1 LSSSPRE
8 KPRPARLY
16 VIYSVFGIIFLLT
29 TIYPDT
35 DNSPDSRI
43 LFFMLE
49 NPSIQIGK
57 QSGKSVLHSVRVR
70 SQAKENLISV
80 EVIIMRSI
88 ESMFRRHF
96 VNAVYPAFFLF
107 AAILFFTGP
116 SSLHAQT
123 AGEGTL
129 TGTVTDSTGAAVPN
143 ATVTATNKATNV
155 ASQRTTSSSGLFNIA
170 PIPPGTYSLSVEAQ
184 GFRTLKQDNLVV
196 NALGVLTFNPVLTLG
211 EATETVVV
219 TAAPPVLD
227 TSNATVGL
235 VMENSTYA
243 NLPLQLNNSQR
254 DATAFASLAPGAQ
267 AGTRVPIVGGTGN
280 YLGQLYIDG
289 MPAETINQQGDN
301 RIVSQGIDLD
311 AVDQFQVVT
320 STPPAE
326 YSGAG
331 ALNFTMKSGGNKYH
345 GQASYFIRNTAFD
358 TWGFTQK
365 WQQQPG
371 INPATGVAF
380 PTCSPFT
387 TTTTVGSQTTT
398 NAPRAGCQPKGA
410 EHQGELSLTF
420 GGHVPH
426 TGNKVFFFFAYDRF
440 HSRRA
445 ANPATF
451 TIPTALMIQGDFTEL
466 NGGVGSGGLT
476 GTASDPSAGG
486 KNKALI
492 YDPTSNVCSGNSC
505 TRTPFQGM
513 KNGLPTYNVIPAS
526 YISPIAAKMASFM
539 PAPSNPNSLTN
550 NFLGGYPSGFD
561 NNVQNWRVD
570 WDINSKQRLS
580 TVGAMG
586 AVHYLQ
592 NYVTGGSGSG
602 AYGYLPL
609 PYVAGTVADIFPKFY
624 DAEYTYVIKSNLV
637 NQAKYS
643 YTRFIQPQKAATDG
657 LTQYS
662 PATLGITNVPAG
674 AASTNFPGASFGQT
688 GAVGTT
694 LTGWTEQ
701 GAAGSTQSV
710 IPATFTALDNL
721 QWTKGKH
728 AITMGFTYEWQQTNV
743 AAPVGPSG
751 LVELPFNSNS
761 TAQYTANS
769 NALSASSGNSFA
781 SFMLGA
787 VGGSPS
793 VGLQPVSELG
803 GRYRLAAPYV
813 SDNWKVNN
821 KLTLDLGLRWDYFS
835 PYHEVQDRWSFLNPN
850 LTNPATG
857 TPGLLQFAGNHG
869 GAGVSCNCRTPV
881 KTYWNNWGPRI
892 GVNFAADDKTVFRF
906 GAARVFSQAGGVGG
920 RGGAY
925 QGTGQTGFNI
935 NANATPE
942 STTGVNAGPSFY
954 LNNGSAFT
962 AKGIAN
968 TDLLGKGFPYPSA
981 PSQNAA
987 SQLLQTG
994 NYLNNGALVTAGPV
1008 SFADFY
1014 SSGRAP
1020 EFTFWN
1026 AGIERSITKDMT
1038 ISVNYVGDQSHFI
1051 NPSGQ
1056 NARGFWSNQ
1065 LNPIYLATLGS
1076 VTDSTGTKPI
1086 LTAAATSANVAK
1098 ASTAMSGLKIPVSF
1112 QTAANANPNSS
1123 VLTLAQALT
1132 AFPQYSGVTDL
1143 WGANTA
1149 NLTYHSFQVMVLQRT
1164 AHGLSFNINYTYSK
1178 NIGDDGT
1185 FRSGFDIPA
1194 AAISGNAQSW
1204 HQDRIERSWSVVSAP
1219 QILHAFGVYEL
1230 PFGKNHLGG
1239 NSMWARTLAGGWT
1252 LSGIYT
1258 YGSGTPLAVISS
1270 NCGNGSINSPG
1281 QGQCMPD
1288 VTPGAT
1294 NARINGSYGT
1304 SSGGTS
1310 ACNLGIGPNCT
1321 AVSYVDSKQFK
1332 NPTNVSS
1339 ISSVPIY
1346 LLGNAPRTAPLTLRG
1361 PGNQDLDAALRRSF
1375 PLPRDIGTFVF
1386 EVDCINVWNKVVFN
1400 SPASTFG
1407 SSNFGQISGV
1417 ASSPGSRD
1425 FQFAGHINF

>member
-1 LSSSPRE
+1 MNSTKS
-8 KPRPARLY
+8 
-16 VIYSVFGIIFLLT
+16 IFLRNVANT
-29 TIYPDT
+29 VC
-35 DNSPDSRI
+35 RA
-43 LFFMLE
+43 LFL
-49 NPSIQIGK
+49 
-57 QSGKSVLHSVRVR
+57 L
-70 SQAKENLISV
+70 
-80 EVIIMRSI
+80 
-88 ESMFRRHF
+88 
-96 VNAVYPAFFLF
+96 AVALPVAIPAAL
-107 AAILFFTGP
+107 A
-116 SSLHAQT
+116 AQT
-123 AGEGTL
+123 AGQGTIS
-129 TGTVTDSTGAAVPN
+129 GTVTDSTGAVVPGAKVI
-143 ATVTATNKATNV
+143 ATNTATNV
-155 ASQRTTSSSGLFNIA
+155 SSERTSSSAGLYTIA
-170 PIPPGTYSLSVEAQ
+170 PLPPGTYSVSVQAP
-184 GFRTLKQDNLVV
+184 GFRSLKQDNLAV
-196 NALGVLTFNPVLTLG
+196 NALGVLGFNPVLTIG
-211 EATETVVV
+211 EAAETVEV
-219 TAAPPVLD
+219 TAAPPVLN
-227 TSNATVGL
+227 TTNATVGL
-235 VMENSTYA
+235 VMENTTYA
-243 NLPLQLNNSQR
+243 NLPLQMNNAQR

-280 YLGQLYIDG
+280 YLGQLYVDG

-371 INPATGVAF
+371 INPATGVAY
-380 PTCSPFT
+380 PTCSPVAT
-387 TTTTVGSQTTT
+387 TSVVGGQTIT

-426 TGNKVFFFFAYDRF
+426 TGNKLFFFVAYDRF

-445 ANPATF
+445 ANPALF
-451 TIPTALMIQGDFTEL
+451 TIPTSLMIQGDFTEL
-466 NGGVGSGGLT
+466 NGGVGAGGLSGT
-476 GTASDPSAGG
+476 GAN
-486 KNKALI
+486 NKPLL
-492 YDPTSNVCSGNSC
+492 YDPTSNTCVGTSC
-505 TRTPFQGM
+505 TRTAFQGL
-513 KNGLPTYNVIPAS
+513 KNGVPTYNVIPAS
-526 YISPIAAKMASFM
+526 YLSPISVKMASFM
-539 PAPSNPNSLTN
+539 PAPSNPNSLSN

-561 NNVQNWRVD
+561 NNVQNWRLD
-570 WDINSKQRLS
+570 WDINQKQRLS

-592 NYVTGGSGSG
+592 NYVTGGTAPGT
-602 AYGYLPL
+602 YGLLPL
-609 PYVAGTVADIFPKFY
+609 PYVAGTVANIFPKFY
-624 DAEYTYVIKSNLV
+624 DAEYSYVLSNSMV

-674 AASTNFPGASFGQT
+674 AASTNFPGSSFGQT
-688 GAVGTT
+688 GAVSTT
-694 LTGWTEQ
+694 LTGWTQQ

-710 IPATFTALDNL
+710 IPETYTALDNL

-728 AITMGFTYEWQQTNV
+728 AMTIGFTYEWQQTNV

-761 TAQYTANS
+761 TAQFTSNS

-781 SFMLGA
+781 SYMLGA
-787 VGGSPS
+787 VGNNGNSAPS
-793 VGLQPVSELG
+793 VALQPVSELG
-803 GRYRLAAPYV
+803 GRYRLAAPYF
-813 SDNWKVNN
+813 SDNWKVSN

-835 PYHEVQDRWSFLNPN
+835 PYHEVQDRWSYLNPN
-850 LTNPATG
+850 LTNAATG
-857 TPGLLQFAGNHG
+857 TPGMLQFAGNHG
-869 GAGVSCNCRTPV
+869 GTGVSCNCRTPV
-881 KTYWNNWGPRI
+881 HTYWKNWGPRV
-892 GVNFAADDKTVFRF
+892 GVVFAADEKTIFRA
-906 GAARVFSQAGGVGG
+906 GIARVFSQAGGVGG

-962 AKGIAN
+962 AKGLAN
-968 TDLLGKGFPYPSA
+968 TDLLGKGFQYPSA

-987 SQLLQTG
+987 AQLLQTG
-994 NYLNNGALVTAGPV
+994 NYLSNGALVSASGV

-1014 SSGRAP
+1014 LSGRAP

-1026 AGIERSITKDMT
+1026 VGIERGITKDMT
-1038 ISVNYVGDQSHFI
+1038 ISVNYVADQSHFL

-1056 NARGFWSNQ
+1056 NARGYWTNQ
-1065 LNPIYLATLGS
+1065 LNPVYLAALGG

-1086 LTAAATSANVAK
+1086 LIAAATSANVAK
-1098 ASTAMSGLKIPVSF
+1098 AQAAMGGITIPTFF
-1112 QTAANANPNSS
+1112 QNAANANPNSS
-1123 VLTLAQALT
+1123 VLTLAQGLT

-1143 WGANTA
+1143 WGSNSA
-1149 NLTYHSFQVMVLQRT
+1149 NLTYHSFQVMLLQRT

-1194 AAISGNAQSW
+1194 AAISGGGQSW
-1204 HQDRIERSWSVVSAP
+1204 HQDRIERSWSLVSAP
-1219 QILHAFGVYEL
+1219 QILHAFGVYQL
-1230 PFGKNHLGG
+1230 PFGKNQIGG
-1239 NSMWARTLAGGWT
+1239 NSMLVRSLAGGWT
-1252 LSGIYT
+1252 ISGIYT
-1258 YGSGTPLAVISS
+1258 YGSGTPLAIISS
-1270 NCGNGSINSPG
+1270 LCSSTNFPL

-1288 VTPGAT
+1288 VTPGAK

-1304 SSGGTS
+1304 SPNGTS
-1310 ACNLGIGPNCT
+1310 ACNLGIGPGCT
-1321 AVSYVDSKQFK
+1321 AIPYVDSKQFK
-1332 NPTNVSS
+1332 NASNVSAV
-1339 ISSVPIY
+1339 SSPIY
-1346 LLGNAPRTAPLTLRG
+1346 LIGNAPRTAPLTLRG
-1361 PGNQDLDAALRRSF
+1361 PGNQNLDAALRRSF
-1375 PLPRDIGTFVF
+1375 NLPKDIGTFVF
-1386 EVDCINVWNKVVFN
+1386 EVDCINVWNKVTFSN
-1400 SPASTFG
+1400 PAQTFG
-1407 SSNFGQISGV
+1407 NTNFGQISSVSG
-1417 ASSPGSRD
+1417 SPGSRD
-1425 FQFAGHINF
+1425 FQFAGHFNF

>member
-1 LSSSPRE
+1 M
-8 KPRPARLY
+8 
-16 VIYSVFGIIFLLT
+16 
-29 TIYPDT
+29 
-35 DNSPDSRI
+35 DSR
-43 LFFMLE
+43 
-49 NPSIQIGK
+49 
-57 QSGKSVLHSVRVR
+57 KST
-70 SQAKENLISV
+70 
-80 EVIIMRSI
+80 
-88 ESMFRRHF
+88 FRRNIANPVHRALLLL
-96 VNAVYPAFFLF
+96 AVALPV
-107 AAILFFTGP
+107 AILVIVP
-116 SSLHAQT
+116 AIVPVALSAQT
-123 AGEGTL
+123 AGEGTIS
-129 TGTVTDSTGAAVPN
+129 GTVTDSTGAVVSGAKVI
-143 ATVTATNKATNV
+143 ATNTATNV
-155 ASQRTTSSSGLFNIA
+155 AAERTSSSAGLFTIA
-170 PIPPGTYSLSVEAQ
+170 PLPPGTYSLSVQAS

-196 NALGVLTFNPVLTLG
+196 NALGVLGFNPVLTIG
-211 EATETVVV
+211 EAAETVVV
-219 TAAPPVLD
+219 TAAPPVLN
-227 TSNATVGL
+227 TTNATIGL
-235 VMENSTYA
+235 VMENTTYA
-243 NLPLQLNNSQR
+243 NLPLQMNNAQR

-267 AGTRVPIVGGTGN
+267 SGTRVPIVGGTGN

-301 RIVSQGIDLD
+301 RLVSQGIDLD

-371 INPATGVAF
+371 INPATGVAY
-380 PTCSPFT
+380 PTCSPVAT
-387 TTTTVGSQTTT
+387 TSTSGGQTIT

-445 ANPATF
+445 ANPALF
-451 TIPTALMIQGDFTEL
+451 TIPTPLMIQGDFTEL
-466 NGGVGSGGLT
+466 NGGVGTGGLSGT
-476 GTASDPSAGG
+476 GSN
-486 KNKALI
+486 NKALL
-492 YDPTSNVCSGNSC
+492 YDPTSNVCVGTSC
-505 TRTPFQGM
+505 TRTAFQGL

-526 YISPIAAKMASFM
+526 YISPITAKMASFM
-539 PAPSNPNSLTN
+539 PAPSNPTSLTN
-550 NFLGGYPSGFD
+550 NYLGGYPSGFD
-561 NNVQNWRVD
+561 NNVQDWRVD
-570 WDINSKQRLS
+570 WDINQKQRLS

-592 NYVTGGSGSG
+592 NYTSGGTGSG
-602 AYGYLPL
+602 AYGLLPI
-609 PYVAGTVADIFPKFY
+609 PYVAGTVANIFPKFY
-624 DAEYTYVIKSNLV
+624 DAEYTYVISNNLV

-674 AASTNFPGASFGQT
+674 AASTNFPGSSFGQT
-688 GAVGTT
+688 GAVSTT
-694 LTGWTEQ
+694 LTGWTQQ
-701 GAAGSTQSV
+701 GNAGSTQSV
-710 IPATFTALDNL
+710 IPETYTALDNL

-728 AITMGFTYEWQQTNV
+728 AVTMGFTYQWQQTNV

-751 LVELPFNSNS
+751 LVQLPFNSNS
-761 TAQYTANS
+761 TAQYTTNS
-769 NALSASSGNSFA
+769 NALSTASGNSFA

-793 VGLQPVSELG
+793 VALQPVSELG

-813 SDNWKVNN
+813 SDNWKVSS

-869 GAGVSCNCRTPV
+869 GAGVSCNCRTPIH
-881 KTYWNNWGPRI
+881 TYWKNWGPRV
-892 GVNFAADDKTVFRF
+892 GVVFAVDEKTIFRA
-906 GAARVFSQAGGVGG
+906 GIARVFSQAGGVGG

-968 TDLLGKGFPYPSA
+968 TGLLGKGFQYPSA

-987 SQLLQTG
+987 AQLLQTG
-994 NYLNNGALVTAGPV
+994 NYLNNGALVTASSV

-1014 SSGRAP
+1014 LSGRAP

-1026 AGIERSITKDMT
+1026 AGIERGITKDMT

-1056 NARGFWSNQ
+1056 NVRGYWSNQ
-1065 LNPIYLATLGS
+1065 LNPVYLAALGG

-1086 LTAAATSANVAK
+1086 LIAAATSANVAK
-1098 ASTAMSGLKIPVSF
+1098 AQAAMAGITIPAFF
-1112 QTAANANPNSS
+1112 QSAANANPNSS
-1123 VLTLAQALT
+1123 VLTLAQGLT

-1143 WGANTA
+1143 WGANSA
-1149 NLTYHSFQVMVLQRT
+1149 SLTYHSFQVMLLQRT

-1194 AAISGNAQSW
+1194 AAISGGGQSW

-1219 QILHAFGVYEL
+1219 QILHAFGVYQL
-1230 PFGKNHLGG
+1230 PFGKNQIGG
-1239 NSMWARTLAGGWT
+1239 NSMLVRSLAGGWT
-1252 LSGIYT
+1252 ISGIYT

-1270 NCGNGSINSPG
+1270 LCSSTNSPL

-1288 VTPGAT
+1288 LTPGAT

-1304 SSGGTS
+1304 SPNGTS
-1310 ACNLGIGPNCT
+1310 ACNLGIGPGCT
-1321 AVSYVDSKQFK
+1321 AIPYVDSKQFK
-1332 NPTNVSS
+1332 NQANISGTSS
-1339 ISSVPIY
+1339 PIY
-1346 LLGNAPRTAPLTLRG
+1346 LIGSAPRTAPLTLRG

-1375 PLPRDIGTFVF
+1375 NLPKDFGTFVF
-1386 EVDCINVWNKVVFN
+1386 EVDCINVWNKVVFSN
-1400 SPASTFG
+1400 PAQTFG
-1407 SSNFGQISGV
+1407 NSNFGQISSVSG
-1417 ASSPGSRD
+1417 SPGSRD
-1425 FQFAGHINF
+1425 FQFAGHFNF

>member
-1 LSSSPRE
+1 LVLRATLGLST
-8 KPRPARLY
+8 KPAAFR
-16 VIYSVFGIIFLLT
+16 IEII
-29 TIYPDT
+29 
-35 DNSPDSRI
+35 
-43 LFFMLE
+43 
-49 NPSIQIGK
+49 SI
-57 QSGKSVLHSVRVR
+57 
-70 SQAKENLISV
+70 
-80 EVIIMRSI
+80 EVIMHPRLNTL
-88 ESMFRRHF
+88 RGYLA
-96 VNAVYPAFFLF
+96 NAFYIAIALLVIATPF
-107 AAILFFTGP
+107 AITP
-116 SSLHAQT
+116 VLHAQT
-123 AGEGTL
+123 AGEGTIS
-129 TGTVTDSTGAAVPN
+129 GTVTDSTGAAVPG
-143 ATVTATNKATNV
+143 AKVIATNV
-155 ASQRTTSSSGLFNIA
+155 ATNISYERASLSSGLFTIA
-170 PIPPGTYSLSVEAQ
+170 PVPPGTYTLSIQAN
-184 GFRTLKQDNLVV
+184 GFRSLKQDNLVV
-196 NALGVLTFNPVLTLG
+196 NALGVMTFNPVLTIG

-235 VMENSTYA
+235 VIENSTYA
-243 NLPLQLNNSQR
+243 NLPLQMNNSQR

-331 ALNFTMKSGGNKYH
+331 ALNFTMKSGGSKYH

-365 WQQQPG
+365 WVQQPG
-371 INPATGVAF
+371 INPATGVAY
-380 PTCSPFT
+380 PTCSPVAT
-387 TTTTVGSQTTT
+387 TSTVGGQVIT

-445 ANPATF
+445 ANPALF
-451 TIPTALMIQGDFTEL
+451 TIPTPLMNQGDFTEL
-466 NGGVGSGGLT
+466 NGGVGGGGLT
-476 GTASDPSAGG
+476 GTGTN
-486 KNKALI
+486 NKPI
-492 YDPTSNVCSGNSC
+492 VYDPTSNSCVGNSC
-505 TRTPFQGM
+505 TRTAFQGL
-513 KNGLPTYNVIPAS
+513 KNGIPTNNVIPSS
-526 YISPIAAKMASFM
+526 YLSPIALKMASFM
-539 PAPSNPNSLTN
+539 PAPSNPTSLTN
-550 NFLGGYPSGFD
+550 NYLGGYPSGFD
-561 NNVQNWRVD
+561 NHVLNWRVD

-592 NYVTGGSGSG
+592 NYTSGGSGAG
-602 AYGYLPL
+602 AYGLLPI
-609 PYVAGTVADIFPKFY
+609 PYVAGTVANIFPKFY
-624 DAEYTYVIKSNLV
+624 DAEYTYVIKNNLV

-657 LTQYS
+657 LAQYS

-688 GAVGTT
+688 GGASAATT
-694 LTGWTEQ
+694 LTGWTQQ

-710 IPATFTALDNL
+710 IPETYTALDNL
-721 QWTKGKH
+721 QWNKGRH
-728 AITMGFTYEWQQTNV
+728 AVTMGFTYQWQQTNV

-761 TAQYTANS
+761 TAAFAASS
-769 NALSASSGNSFA
+769 NALSTTSGNSYA
-781 SFMLGA
+781 SFLLGA
-787 VGGSPS
+787 VGGAPS

-803 GRYRLAAPYV
+803 GRYRLAAPYI
-813 SDNWKVNN
+813 SDNWKVNS
-821 KLTLDLGLRWDYFS
+821 KLTVDLGLRWDYFS
-835 PYHEVQDRWSFLNPN
+835 PYHEVQDRWSYLNPT
-850 LTNPATG
+850 LTNTATG
-857 TPGLLQFAGNHG
+857 TPGMLEFAGNHG
-869 GAGVSCNCRTPV
+869 GAGVSCNCSTPV
-881 KTYWNNWGPRI
+881 KTYWKNWGPRV
-892 GVNFAADDKTVFRF
+892 GVVFAADDKTIFRA
-906 GAARVFSQAGGVGG
+906 GIARVFSQAGGVGG

-935 NANATPE
+935 SANATPE

-954 LNNGSAFT
+954 LNNGSTFT
-962 AKGIAN
+962 SKGIAN
-968 TDLLGKGFPYPSA
+968 TDLLGKGFVYPSA
-981 PSQNAA
+981 PAQNAA
-987 SQLLQTG
+987 AQLLQTG
-994 NYLNNGALVTAGPV
+994 NYLNNGALVTAAGV
-1008 SFADFY
+1008 SFADPY
-1014 SSGRAP
+1014 ISGRAP
-1020 EFTFWN
+1020 EFTFFN

-1038 ISVNYVGDQSHFI
+1038 ISVNYVGDQTHFI

-1056 NARGFWSNQ
+1056 NARGYWANQ
-1065 LNPIYLATLGS
+1065 LNPIYLATLGG

-1086 LTAAATSANVAK
+1086 LNAAATSANVAK
-1098 ASTAMSGLKIPVSF
+1098 AQAAMSGITIPTF
-1112 QTAANANPNSS
+1112 YQNAANANPNSS
-1123 VLTLAQALT
+1123 VLTISQGLT

-1149 NLTYHSFQVMVLQRT
+1149 NLTYHSFQVMLLQRT

-1194 AAISGNAQSW
+1194 AAISGGGQSW

-1219 QILHAFGVYEL
+1219 QSFHAFGVYQL
-1230 PFGKNHLGG
+1230 PFGKGQIGSTSFLVR
-1239 NSMWARTLAGGWT
+1239 SLAGGWT
-1252 LSGIYT
+1252 VSSIYT

-1270 NCGNGSINSPG
+1270 LCSATNYPG

-1288 VTPGAT
+1288 VVPGAT
-1294 NARINGSYGT
+1294 NARIGGSYGT
-1304 SSGGTS
+1304 SSSGTS
-1310 ACNLGIGPNCT
+1310 ACNLGIGPGCI
-1321 AVSYVDSKQFK
+1321 AAKYVDSTQFK
-1332 NPTNVSS
+1332 NAAN
-1339 ISSVPIY
+1339 ISAASNPIY
-1346 LLGNAPRTAPLTLRG
+1346 LIGNAPRTAPLTLRG
-1361 PGNQDLDAALRRSF
+1361 PGNQDLDAAVRRSF
-1375 PLPRDIGTFVF
+1375 NLPKDIGTFVF
-1386 EVDCINVWNKVVFN
+1386 EVDCINVWNKVVFSN
-1400 SPASTFG
+1400 PASTFG
-1407 SSNFGQISGV
+1407 SSNFGQISSV

-1425 FQFAGHINF
+1425 FQFAGHLNF

>member
-1 LSSSPRE
+1 MNPSLNIFRGNLQNILG
-8 KPRPARLY
+8 KAL
-16 VIYSVFGIIFLLT
+16 FLL
-29 TIYPDT
+29 
-35 DNSPDSRI
+35 
-43 LFFMLE
+43 
-49 NPSIQIGK
+49 
-57 QSGKSVLHSVRVR
+57 
-70 SQAKENLISV
+70 
-80 EVIIMRSI
+80 
-88 ESMFRRHF
+88 
-96 VNAVYPAFFLF
+96 AVALPIVTPVALK
-107 AAILFFTGP
+107 
-116 SSLHAQT
+116 AQT
-123 AGEGTL
+123 AGEGTIS
-129 TGTVTDSTGAAVPN
+129 GTVTDSTGAVVPN
-143 ATVTATNKATNV
+143 ATVTATNMATNV
-155 ASQRTTSSSGLFNIA
+155 TTQRTSSSAGLYTIA
-170 PIPPGTYSLSVEAQ
+170 PLPPGTYSVRVEAK
-184 GFRTLKQDNLVV
+184 GFRALKQDNLAV
-196 NALGVLTFNPVLTLG
+196 NALGVLGFNPVLTIG
-211 EATETVVV
+211 EAAETVEVS
-219 TAAPPVLD
+219 AAPPVLN
-227 TSNATVGL
+227 TTNATIGL
-235 VMENSTYA
+235 VMENTTYA
-243 NLPLQLNNSQR
+243 NLPLQMNNAQR

-365 WQQQPG
+365 WQQQLG
-371 INPATGVAF
+371 TNPATGVAY
-380 PTCSPFT
+380 PTCSPVAT
-387 TTTTVGSQTTT
+387 TSTVGGQTIT

-410 EHQGELSLTF
+410 EHQGELSLSF

-426 TGNKVFFFFAYDRF
+426 TGNKLFFFFAYDRF

-445 ANPATF
+445 ANPANF
-451 TIPTALMIQGDFTEL
+451 TIPTPLMIQGDFTEL
-466 NGGVGSGGLT
+466 NVGTSGSGLT
-476 GTASDPSAGG
+476 GTGAN
-486 KNKALI
+486 NKPLI
-492 YDPTSNVCSGNSC
+492 YDPTSNNCVGNSC
-505 TRTPFQGM
+505 TRTVFQGM
-513 KNGLPTYNVIPAS
+513 KNGLPTNNVIPAS
-526 YISPIAAKMASFM
+526 YLSPIAAKMASFM
-539 PAPSNPNSLTN
+539 PAPSNSALSN

-561 NNVQNWRVD
+561 NNVQDWRVD

-592 NYVTGGSGSG
+592 NYVSGGTGSG
-602 AYGYLPL
+602 AYGFLPL
-609 PYVAGTVADIFPKFY
+609 PYVAGTVANIFPKFY
-624 DAEYTYVIKSNLV
+624 DAEYNYVISNNMV
-637 NQAKYS
+637 NQAKFS

-688 GAVGTT
+688 GAVSST
-694 LTGWTEQ
+694 LTGWTQQ
-701 GAAGSTQSV
+701 GPAGSTQSV
-710 IPATFTALDNL
+710 IPETYTALDNL
-721 QWTKGKH
+721 QWTKGRH
-728 AITMGFTYEWQQTNV
+728 AVTMGFTYEWQQTNV

-761 TAQYTANS
+761 TAQFTSSS
-769 NALSASSGNSFA
+769 NALSPTSGNSFA

-787 VGGSPS
+787 VGNNGTSGPS
-793 VGLQPVSELG
+793 VALQPVSELG

-835 PYHEVQDRWSFLNPN
+835 PYHEVKDRWSFLNPN

-869 GAGVSCNCRTPV
+869 AGVSCNCRTPV
-881 KTYWNNWGPRI
+881 QTYWKNWGPRVGI
-892 GVNFAADDKTVFRF
+892 VFAADDKTIFRA
-906 GAARVFSQAGGVGG
+906 GIARVFSQAGGVGG
-920 RGGAY
+920 RVGAY

-954 LNNGSAFT
+954 LNNGAAFT

-968 TDLLGKGFPYPSA
+968 TDLLGKGFQYPAA
-981 PSQNAA
+981 PTQNAA
-987 SQLLQTG
+987 AQLLQTG
-994 NYLNNGALVTAGPV
+994 NYLNNGALVTASSV
-1008 SFADFY
+1008 SFADPYF
-1014 SSGRAP
+1014 SGRAP

-1026 AGIERSITKDMT
+1026 AGIERSVTKDMT
-1038 ISVNYVGDQSHFI
+1038 ISVNYVGDQSHFL

-1056 NARGFWSNQ
+1056 NARGYWSNQ
-1065 LNPIYLATLGS
+1065 LNPIYLAGLGG

-1086 LTAAATSANVAK
+1086 LIAAATSANVAK
-1098 ASTAMSGLKIPVSF
+1098 AQAAMSGLTIPAFF

-1123 VLTLAQALT
+1123 VLTIAQGLA

-1149 NLTYHSFQVMVLQRT
+1149 SLTYHSFQLMLLQRT
-1164 AHGLSFNINYTYSK
+1164 AHGLSFNINYTFSK

-1194 AAISGNAQSW
+1194 AAISGGGQNW
-1204 HQDRIERSWSVVSAP
+1204 HQDRIERSWSTVSAP
-1219 QILHAFGVYEL
+1219 QILHAFGVYQL
-1230 PFGKNHLGG
+1230 PFGKNHIGG
-1239 NSMWARTLAGGWT
+1239 NSMLVRSLAGGWT
-1252 LSGIYT
+1252 ISGIYT

-1270 NCGNGSINSPG
+1270 LCSSTNSPL

-1288 VTPGAT
+1288 VVPGAL

-1304 SSGGTS
+1304 SSNGTS
-1310 ACNLGIGPNCT
+1310 ACNLGIGPGCT
-1321 AVSYVDSKQFK
+1321 AIPYVDSKQFK
-1332 NPTNVSS
+1332 NASNISAASS
-1339 ISSVPIY
+1339 PIY
-1346 LLGNAPRTAPLTLRG
+1346 LIGNAPRTAPLTLRG

-1375 PLPRDIGTFVF
+1375 PLPKDFGTFVF
-1386 EVDCINVWNKVVFN
+1386 EVDCINVWNKVVFSN
-1400 SPASTFG
+1400 PAQTFG
-1407 SSNFGQISGV
+1407 SSNFGQISGTST
-1417 ASSPGSRD
+1417 AAPGSRD
-1425 FQFAGHINF
+1425 FQFAGHFNF

>member
-1 LSSSPRE
+1 MNSRE
-8 KPRPARLY
+8 SILRPNVANTVRRAL
-16 VIYSVFGIIFLLT
+16 FLL
-29 TIYPDT
+29 
-35 DNSPDSRI
+35 
-43 LFFMLE
+43 
-49 NPSIQIGK
+49 
-57 QSGKSVLHSVRVR
+57 
-70 SQAKENLISV
+70 
-80 EVIIMRSI
+80 
-88 ESMFRRHF
+88 
-96 VNAVYPAFFLF
+96 AVALPV
-107 AAILFFTGP
+107 AIPIALK
-116 SSLHAQT
+116 AQT
-123 AGEGTL
+123 AGEGTIS
-129 TGTVTDSTGAAVPN
+129 GTVTDSTGAVVPG
-143 ATVTATNKATNV
+143 AKVTATNTATNV
-155 ASQRTTSSSGLFNIA
+155 SAERTSSSAGLFTIA
-170 PIPPGTYSLSVEAQ
+170 PLPPGTYSLSVQAN

-196 NALGVLTFNPVLTLG
+196 NALGVLGINPVLTIG
-211 EATETVVV
+211 EAAETVVV

-235 VMENSTYA
+235 VMENTTYA
-243 NLPLQLNNSQR
+243 NLPLQMNNSQR

-301 RIVSQGIDLD
+301 RIVSQGLDLD

-345 GQASYFIRNTAFD
+345 GQASYFLRNTAFD

-371 INPATGVAF
+371 INPATGAVY
-380 PTCSPFT
+380 PTCSPVAT
-387 TTTTVGSQTTT
+387 TTTSGSQTITS
-398 NAPRAGCQPKGA
+398 APRAGCQPKGA

-445 ANPATF
+445 ANPALF

-466 NGGVGSGGLT
+466 NGGVGAGGVA
-476 GTASDPSAGG
+476 GVAGDPSAGG

-492 YDPTSNVCSGNSC
+492 FDPTSNSCVGSVC
-505 TRTPFQGM
+505 TRTPFQGL

-526 YISPIAAKMASFM
+526 YLSPIAAKMASFM
-539 PAPSNPNSLTN
+539 PAPSNPTSLSN
-550 NFLGGYPSGFD
+550 NYLGGYPTGFD
-561 NNVQNWRVD
+561 NNVQNWRID
-570 WDINSKQRLS
+570 WDINQKQRLS

-592 NYVTGGSGSG
+592 NYVSGGTGSG
-602 AYGYLPL
+602 AYGFLPL
-609 PYVAGTVADIFPKFY
+609 PYVAGTVANIFPKFY
-624 DAEYTYVIKSNLV
+624 DAEYTYVISNSMV

-662 PATLGITNVPAG
+662 PATMGITNVPAG
-674 AASTNFPGASFGQT
+674 AASTNFPGSSFGQT
-688 GAVGTT
+688 GAVSTT
-694 LTGWTEQ
+694 LTGWTQQ

-710 IPATFTALDNL
+710 IPETYTALDNL
-721 QWTKGKH
+721 QLTKGKH
-728 AITMGFTYEWQQTNV
+728 AITIGFTYEWQQTNV
-743 AAPVGPSG
+743 AAPVGPTG

-769 NALSASSGNSFA
+769 NALNASSGNSFA
-781 SFMLGA
+781 SYMLGA

-793 VGLQPVSELG
+793 LALQPVSELG

-821 KLTLDLGLRWDYFS
+821 RLTLDLGLRWDYFS
-835 PYHEVQDRWSFLNPN
+835 PYHEVKDRWSFLNPN
-850 LTNPATG
+850 LANAATG
-857 TPGLLQFAGNHG
+857 TPGMLQFAGNYG

-881 KTYWNNWGPRI
+881 QTYWKNWGPRVGI
-892 GVNFAADDKTVFRF
+892 VFAADEQTIFRA
-906 GAARVFSQAGGVGG
+906 GIARVFSQAGGVGG

-942 STTGVNAGPSFY
+942 STTGINAGPSFY
-954 LNNGSAFT
+954 LNNGSTFT

-968 TDLLGKGFPYPSA
+968 TDLLGKGFQYPSA
-981 PSQNAA
+981 PTQNAA
-987 SQLLQTG
+987 AQLLQTG
-994 NYLNNGALVTAGPV
+994 NYLNNGALVTASGV
-1008 SFADFY
+1008 SFADPY
-1014 SSGRAP
+1014 LSGRAP

-1026 AGIERSITKDMT
+1026 VGIERGITKDMT
-1038 ISVNYVGDQSHFI
+1038 ISVNYVGDQSHFL

-1056 NARGFWSNQ
+1056 NARGYWANQ
-1065 LNPIYLATLGS
+1065 LNPVYLAALGG

-1086 LTAAATSANVAK
+1086 LIAAATSANVAK
-1098 ASTAMSGLKIPVSF
+1098 AQTAMSGLNIPTFF
-1112 QTAANANPNSS
+1112 QNAANANPNSS
-1123 VLTLAQALT
+1123 VLTLAQGLT

-1143 WGANTA
+1143 WGANSA
-1149 NLTYHSFQVMVLQRT
+1149 SLTYHSFQVMLLQRT
-1164 AHGLSFNINYTYSK
+1164 AHGLSFNVNYTYSK

-1194 AAISGNAQSW
+1194 AAISGGGQSW
-1204 HQDRIERSWSVVSAP
+1204 HQDRIERSWATVSAP
-1219 QILHAFGVYEL
+1219 QILHAFGVYQL
-1230 PFGKNHLGG
+1230 PFGKNQIGG
-1239 NSMWARTLAGGWT
+1239 NSMLVRSLAGGWT
-1252 LSGIYT
+1252 ISGIYT

-1270 NCGNGSINSPG
+1270 LCSSTNSPL

-1288 VTPGAT
+1288 LTPGAK

-1304 SSGGTS
+1304 SSSGTS
-1310 ACNLGIGPNCT
+1310 ACNLGIGPGCT
-1321 AVSYVDSKQFK
+1321 AIRYVDSAQFK
-1332 NPTNVSS
+1332 NAAN
-1339 ISSVPIY
+1339 ISSTSSPIY
-1346 LLGNAPRTAPLTLRG
+1346 LIGNAPRTAPLTLRG

-1375 PLPRDIGTFVF
+1375 NLPRDIGTFVF
-1386 EVDCINVWNKVVFN
+1386 EVDCINVWNKVVFSN
-1400 SPASTFG
+1400 PAQTFG
-1407 SSNFGQISGV
+1407 NSNFGQISSV
-1417 ASSPGSRD
+1417 SSTPGSRD
-1425 FQFAGHINF
+1425 FQFAGHFNF

>member
-1 LSSSPRE
+1 LAIKNRAI
-8 KPRPARLY
+8 KKL
-16 VIYSVFGIIFLLT
+16 
-29 TIYPDT
+29 
-35 DNSPDSRI
+35 N
-43 LFFMLE
+43 LF
-49 NPSIQIGK
+49 
-57 QSGKSVLHSVRVR
+57 QS
-70 SQAKENLISV
+70 
-80 EVIIMRSI
+80 RSI
-88 ESMFRRHF
+88 MHPRTSEFRSIFRVIF
-96 VNAVYPAFFLF
+96 ANVIGAALFLVVAVLPF
-107 AAILFFTGP
+107 ASPVALT
-116 SSLHAQT
+116 AQT
-123 AGEGTL
+123 AGEGTIS
-129 TGTVTDSTGAAVPN
+129 GTVTDSTGAAVPN
-143 ATVTATNKATNV
+143 AIVTATNIATNITT
-155 ASQRTTSSSGLFNIA
+155 QRTSTSSGLFIIA
-170 PIPPGTYSLSVEAQ
+170 PLPPGTYSLSVELK
-184 GFRTLKQDNLVV
+184 GFRTLKQENLVV
-196 NALGVLTFNPVLTLG
+196 NALGVLNFNPVLTIG

-219 TAAPPVLD
+219 TAAPPVLN

-235 VMENSTYA
+235 VMENTTYA
-243 NLPLQLNNSQR
+243 NLPLQMNNAQR

-267 AGTRVPIVGGTGN
+267 VGTRVPIVGGTGN
-280 YLGQLYIDG
+280 YLGQLYVDG

-301 RIVSQGIDLD
+301 RLVSEGFDLD

-345 GQASYFIRNTAFD
+345 GQASYFLRNTAFD

-365 WQQQPG
+365 WAQQPG
-371 INPATGVAF
+371 INPATGLAY
-380 PTCSPFT
+380 PTCSPVS
-387 TTTTVGSQTTT
+387 TTVGSTTY
-398 NAPRAGCQPKGA
+398 APRAGCQPKGA

-426 TGNKVFFFFAYDRF
+426 TGNKLFFFVAYDRF

-445 ANPATF
+445 ANPALF
-451 TIPTALMIQGDFTEL
+451 TIPTPLMIGGDFTEL
-466 NGGVGSGGLT
+466 NGGVGTGGLT
-476 GTASDPSAGG
+476 GTGTN
-486 KNKALI
+486 NKALI
-492 YDPTSNVCSGNSC
+492 FDPTSNSCVGNVCN
-505 TRTPFQGM
+505 RTPFQGM

-526 YISPIAAKMASFM
+526 YISPIAAKMSSFM
-539 PAPSNPNSLTN
+539 PAPSNPSALSN
-550 NFLGGYPSGFD
+550 NYLGGYPSGFD
-561 NNVQNWRVD
+561 NNVQDWRLD
-570 WDINSKQRLS
+570 WDINQKQRLS

-592 NYVTGGSGSG
+592 NYTSGGTGAG
-602 AYGYLPL
+602 AYGLLPI
-609 PYVAGTVADIFPKFY
+609 PYVAGTVANIFPKFY
-624 DAEYTYVIKSNLV
+624 DAEYNYVINNSMV
-637 NQAKYS
+637 NQAKFA

-657 LTQYS
+657 LSQYS

-674 AASTNFPGASFGQT
+674 AASTNFPGTSYGQT

-694 LTGWTEQ
+694 ITGWTQQ

-710 IPATFTALDNL
+710 IPETYTALDNL

-728 AITMGFTYEWQQTNV
+728 AMTMGFTYEWQETNV

-787 VGGSPS
+787 VGGSPA

-803 GRYRLAAPYV
+803 GRYRLAAPYF

-850 LTNPATG
+850 LNNPATN

-881 KTYWNNWGPRI
+881 QTYWKNWGPRV
-892 GVNFAADDKTVFRF
+892 GVVYAADEKTIFRI

-925 QGTGQTGFNI
+925 QGTGQTGFNVS
-935 NANATPE
+935 ANATPE
-942 STTGVNAGPSFY
+942 STTGPNAAPSFY
-954 LNNGSAFT
+954 LNNGSTFT
-962 AKGIAN
+962 SKGLAN
-968 TDLLGKGFPYPSA
+968 TDLLGHGFQYPSA
-981 PSQNAA
+981 PTQNAA

-994 NYLNNGALVTAGPV
+994 NYLNNGALVTAAGV
-1008 SFADFY
+1008 SYADFY
-1014 SSGRAP
+1014 ISGRAP

-1038 ISVNYVGDQSHFI
+1038 ISVNYVGDQTHFI

-1056 NARGFWSNQ
+1056 NARGYWSNQ
-1065 LNPIYLATLGS
+1065 LNPIYLATLGG
-1076 VTDSTGTKPI
+1076 VTDSTNSKPLLI
-1086 LTAAATSANVAK
+1086 AAATSANVAK
-1098 ASTAMSGLKIPVSF
+1098 AQTAMPGINIPTFF
-1112 QTAANANPNSS
+1112 QNAANANTNSS
-1123 VLTLAQALT
+1123 VLTIAQGLT

-1149 NLTYHSFQVMVLQRT
+1149 NLTYHSFQLMLLQRT
-1164 AHGLSFNINYTYSK
+1164 SHGLSFNINYTYSK

-1185 FRSGFDIPA
+1185 FRSGFDIPSA
-1194 AAISGNAQSW
+1194 AVSGGGQNW
-1204 HQDRIERSWSVVSAP
+1204 HQDRIDRSWSVVSAP
-1219 QILHAFGVYEL
+1219 QLLHAFGVYEL
-1230 PFGKNHLGG
+1230 PFGKNHIGN
-1239 NSMWARTLAGGWT
+1239 NSMWVRAIAGGWT
-1252 LSGIYT
+1252 MSGIYT

-1270 NCGNGSINSPG
+1270 TCSATNFPL

-1288 VTPGAT
+1288 VTPGAI
-1294 NARINGSYGT
+1294 NARIGGSYGT

-1310 ACNLGIGPNCT
+1310 ACNLGIGPGCT
-1321 AVSYVDSKQFK
+1321 AARYVDSTQFK
-1332 NPTNVSS
+1332 NAANVSAT
-1339 ISSVPIY
+1339 SSPIY
-1346 LLGNAPRTAPLTLRG
+1346 LIGNAPRTAPLTLRG
-1361 PGNQDLDAALRRSF
+1361 PGNQDLDAALRKSF
-1375 PLPRDIGTFVF
+1375 NLPKEIGTFVF
-1386 EVDCINVWNKVVFN
+1386 EVDCINVWNKVVFSN
-1400 SPASTFG
+1400 PATTFG
-1407 SSNFGQISGV
+1407 SSNFGQIGGV

-1425 FQFAGHINF
+1425 FQFAGHLNF